1 MKICHQEASVLREDI
16 SQLDTELHT
25 CKHVEGDKLRESIA
39 AVTEERDKHM
49 RQAEELERKL
59 GELSSVE
66 STSGKT
72 IMSLRSQLDA
82 EKEAHV

>member
-1 MKICHQEASVLREDI
+1 MKTCQEEASVLREDV
-16 SQLDTELHT
+16 SLRDTELHT
-25 CKHVEGDKLRESIA
+25 CKHVEGNKLRESIA

-49 RQAEELERKL
+49 RQAEKLEREL
-59 GELSSVE
+59 GELSSRE

-72 IMSLRSQLDA
+72 IVSLKNQLDA

>member
-1 MKICHQEASVLREDI
+1 MLREDV
-16 SQLDTELHT
+16 SQRDTELHT
-25 CKHVEGDKLRESIA
+25 CKHVEGHKLRESIA

-49 RQAEELERKL
+49 RQVEELERKL
-59 GELSSVE
+59 GELSSTE

-72 IMSLRSQLDA
+72 IVSLKSQLDA